1 VQAGLDKS
9 SENPCTE
16 EEAPTMYKRHNGQLS
31 LYESPEMFGGLPL
44 NPENDWVKLGQML
57 PWDMIEDRY
66 LQEQSEEKTG
76 QPATSA
82 RMTVG
87 ALIIKSWYNISD
99 ERVTQEIAM
108 NPYLQY
114 FLGLTEYRYECPF
127 HPSEMSRFRK
137 RVSPELMI
145 WVNDLVTGRPEE
157 SSAIESESD
166 DGEDHIAVRKT
177 MKRTRVL

>member
-1 VQAGLDKS
+1 
-9 SENPCTE
+9 
-16 EEAPTMYKRHNGQLS
+16 MYKRHNGQLS

-44 NPENDWVKLGQML
+44 NPENDWVRLGQML
-57 PWDMIEDRY
+57 PWDAIEDRY
-66 LQEQSEEKTG
+66 LQEQLEEKTG

-127 HPSEMSRFRK
+127 DASSISRFRK

-157 SSAIESESD
+157 SSASENESD
-166 DGEDHIAVRKT
+166 DGEDHIAARKIP
-177 MKRTRVL
+177 KRTRAL